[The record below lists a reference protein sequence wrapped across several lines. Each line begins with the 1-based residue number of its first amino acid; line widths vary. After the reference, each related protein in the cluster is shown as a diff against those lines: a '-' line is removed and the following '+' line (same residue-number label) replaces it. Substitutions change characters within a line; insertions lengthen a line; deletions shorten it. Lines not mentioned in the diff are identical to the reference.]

1 MKDTFNEELKLNDT
15 VIVTCSNGG
24 LPKKGKVT
32 GFTRTMVRVDM
43 LHDNKYWGYPNVK
56 NPDRLIKY
64 S

>member
-24 LPKKGKVT
+24 LPQKGKVV
-32 GFTRTMVRVDM
+32 GFTKTMVRVYR
-43 LHDNKYWGYPNVK
+43 LVNSEYWGYTSNK

-64 S
+64 N